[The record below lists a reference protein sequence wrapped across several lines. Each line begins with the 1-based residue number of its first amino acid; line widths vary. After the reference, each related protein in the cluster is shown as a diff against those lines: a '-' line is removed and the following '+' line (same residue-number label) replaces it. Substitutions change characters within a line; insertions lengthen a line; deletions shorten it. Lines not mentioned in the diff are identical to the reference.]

1 MVKNTDMITFA
12 ENSSTYGNLIAIE
25 SGISIPFEV
34 KRVYYIYGVNH
45 DIRRGFHSHVNLKQ
59 VLICVNGSV
68 KVEVKT
74 PFEKEIVVLDHP
86 SKGLVIG
93 PMVWRE
99 MYDFSSNSV
108 LLVLADDH
116 FSEADYIRNYESY
129 LNLATPYFQTI
140 RNGQLKGQ
148 FL

>member
-1 MVKNTDMITFA
+1 MVKNTHMITFT
-12 ENSSTYGNLIAIE
+12 ENSSSYGSLIAIE

-34 KRVYYIYGVNH
+34 KRVYYIYHVNH

-68 KVEVKT
+68 KIEVKT
-74 PFEKEIVVLDHP
+74 PFEKEIVILDHP
-86 SKGLVIG
+86 SKGLTIG

-99 MYDFSSNSV
+99 MYDFSPNSV

-116 FSEADYIRNYESY
+116 FSESDYIRDYEAY
-129 LNLATPYFQTI
+129 LKLATPYFQRI
-140 RNGQLKGQ
+140 
-148 FL
+148 